1 MSTIHKITLIFFHWL
16 LMLDAFALSS
26 PTSMGSQYN
35 GHEKIET
42 SKLPGHQIRLGKNS
56 PSTNSFDNNVLN
68 TQTNIS
74 ESNGS
79 AIHNGDLLNTF
90 DLLQLNTVPKNITDM
105 YKGTWFIR
113 NGTENFLNGTKFNKL
128 AGHFVFQL
136 INKPTVADS
145 IDSIEGDLVLRNGV
159 YSTDD
164 HLKFMLQG
172 VYMNDIGVAFVVANP
187 AGNPYLDDISFV
199 LSPNASLAES
209 FQNASNS
216 ALESYAQ
223 SNNTNDLCFMTI
235 LFQMSPVSADWN
247 EKYEEYY
254 NNFYRHRTY
263 DSDESSLPAPKYT
276 MKGFFLSPNCNFTLE
291 FEAATIEFAE
301 YYAKAVNYVVVVSLF
316 SVIEVLA
323 LIKQMEYTSTQ
334 SGATKVSLLTIGQQA
349 MMDSY
354 LCLIHL
360 ITGIYVERVFS
371 AFITAAFF
379 KFVAFSIFEM
389 RYLLSI
395 WKARRP
401 QAFAEFTTM
410 GREVGMLYA
419 RFYSL
424 LLAGF
429 ILLYFLNGLFI
440 VFLFL
445 MYSFFVPQIL
455 WNAYR
460 GTAKALLPQY
470 VLAVAVG
477 RAFIPLYFFGC
488 PVNFIHAEPDFTASI
503 YLVIWISF
511 QVLVLFLQDFLGP
524 RFFIPNSL
532 LPPKYDYRRH
542 FVPRNIEEPVD
553 CVICM
558 SPIEMQHRD
567 YMVTPCDH
575 VFHAHC
581 LLQWLD
587 HKLEC
592 PTCRGALPAV

>member
-1 MSTIHKITLIFFHWL
+1 MSTLHKITLIFFHWL
-16 LMLDAFALSS
+16 LILDAFALSS
-26 PTSMGSQYN
+26 STSMDSN
-35 GHEKIET
+35 NVHENL
-42 SKLPGHQIRLGKNS
+42 SSPALPGHQMMGKS
-56 PSTNSFDNNVLN
+56 APSINSFDNNIDLKA
-68 TQTNIS
+68 QPNIS

-79 AIHNGDLLNTF
+79 GDHSGELLNSF
-90 DLLQLNTVPKNITDM
+90 DLLQLNTIPKNITDM

-113 NGTENFLNGTKFNKL
+113 NGTESFLNGTKFTKH
-128 AGHFVFQL
+128 AGHFVFQVL
-136 INKPTVADS
+136 NKPTVAKN

-172 VYMNDIGVAFVVANP
+172 VYINDVGIAFVVANP
-187 AGNPYLDDISFV
+187 VGNPYLDDISFV
-199 LSPNASLAES
+199 LSPNISLAES
-209 FQNASNS
+209 FQNASNA
-216 ALESYAQ
+216 ALETYEQ
-223 SNNTNDLCFMTI
+223 SNNTDGLCFMTI
-235 LFQMSPVSADWN
+235 LFQMSPVPLDWN
-247 EKYEEYY
+247 EKYEDYY
-254 NNFYRHRTY
+254 NNFYRNRAY
-263 DSDESSLPAPKYT
+263 GDETSLPSPKYT
-276 MKGFFLSPNCNFTLE
+276 MKGFFLSPNCNFTVE
-291 FEAATIEFAE
+291 FEAATIEFSE

-334 SGATKVSLLTIGQQA
+334 SGATRVSLLTIGQQA

-445 MYSFFVPQIL
+445 MYSFFVPQIM

-470 VLAVAVG
+470 VLAVAVS

-511 QVLVLFLQDFLGP
+511 QVMVLFLQDFLGP

-542 FVPRNIEEPVD
+542 FIPRNIEEPID

-592 PTCRGALPAV
+592 PTCRGTLPAV